1 MQDELD
7 RFEREEKRL
16 TKIKLL
22 NTELRAE
29 KERIELKKKDM
40 MKVGLLFSIHILKG
54 FEVLDGLKE
63 ELAELKN
70 RQNVIDIKRQEI
82 NKVPFIFL
90 LDVKIF
96 RK

>member
-29 KERIELKKKDM
+29 KERIEMKKKDM
-40 MKVGLLFSIHILKG
+40 MKVCFFNFHFLSI
-54 FEVLDGLKE
+54 F
-63 ELAELKN
+63 
-70 RQNVIDIKRQEI
+70 
-82 NKVPFIFL
+82 
-90 LDVKIF
+90 
-96 RK
+96 